1 MADITPEE
9 LLKAMETLSKG
20 RTDVIDSLTMVAAD
34 SDRYK
39 YEPISKDYF
48 SGSFGDEEEFR
59 RRIEGD
65 WSIDGSSPA
74 AKLTY
79 PGTPSA
85 EVRKS
90 ELDDVLKVMKKK
102 LDEHWDGT
110 PLEKRTEPSVSSDEE
125 AQEKLRAKHTEAG
138 FVAALL
144 RKEILETPVDSKLSF
159 ELISPMSATIGRI
172 DSEKSF
178 FGGFTREGYV
188 MWFRRKA
195 GDYAITSMTNY
206 RHKPMIGGERL
217 RPFDA
222 YVGKSGKCFVRFIET
237 PEEGDIRTL
246 EHHEYIEIEY
256 ETALKVLHRF
266 DKYANEV
273 FDGND
278 DKKGEGAIAAVL
290 DDLKLAANQKYGS
303 W

>member
-1 MADITPEE
+1 M
-9 LLKAMETLSKG
+9 
-20 RTDVIDSLTMVAAD
+20 
-34 SDRYK
+34 Y
-39 YEPISKDYF
+39 
-48 SGSFGDEEEFR
+48 
-59 RRIEGD
+59 
-65 WSIDGSSPA
+65 SS
-74 AKLTY
+74 T
-79 PGTPSA
+79 TTS
-85 EVRKS
+85 S
-90 ELDDVLKVMKKK
+90 
-102 LDEHWDGT
+102 
-110 PLEKRTEPSVSSDEE
+110 EKRTEPFVSSDEE